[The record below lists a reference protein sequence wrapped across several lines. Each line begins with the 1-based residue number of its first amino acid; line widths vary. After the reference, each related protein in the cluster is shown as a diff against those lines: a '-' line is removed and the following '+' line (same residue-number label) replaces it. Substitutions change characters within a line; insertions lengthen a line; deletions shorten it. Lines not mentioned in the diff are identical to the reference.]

1 MAPAIKADDNFEPSL
16 QEIKLEAKNVEK
28 TKPIIGR
35 KIAYIIKI
43 IAVIKISI
51 IFLNSGHFGFMSGL
65 KMRNKEEDIK
75 KKETIYGYVFG
86 PIWSEIKLSS
96 TMYAEKI

>member
-1 MAPAIKADDNFEPSL
+1 MIKPAVKAEDNFAPSL

-28 TKPIIGR
+28 TNPTIGK

-43 IAVIKISI
+43 KAVIRISI
-51 IFLNSGHFGFMSGL
+51 IFPNSGQIGFISGL
-65 KMRNKEEDIK
+65 KIRNKEDVIK

-86 PIWSEIKLSS
+86 P
-96 TMYAEKI
+96 M

>member
-1 MAPAIKADDNFEPSL
+1 LAPSL

-28 TKPIIGR
+28 TNPIMGK

-43 IAVIKISI
+43 KAVIRISI
-51 IFLNSGHFGFMSGL
+51 IFPNWGHFGFMSGL
-65 KMRNKEEDIK
+65 KIRNKDEDIK
-75 KKETIYGYVFG
+75 KKETMYGYVFG

-96 TMYAEKI
+96 TM

>member
-43 IAVIKISI
+43 KAVIRISI
-51 IFLNSGHFGFMSGL
+51 IFLNSGHLGFMSGL
-65 KMRNKEEDIK
+65 KIRNKDDVIK
-75 KKETIYGYVFG
+75 KKETIYGYIFG
-86 PIWSEIKLSS
+86 PI
-96 TMYAEKI
+96 

>member
-1 MAPAIKADDNFEPSL
+1 MDIIKPAVKADNNLAPSL
-16 QEIKLEAKNVEK
+16 QEIKLAAKNVERTNPITGKK
-28 TKPIIGR
+28 T
-35 KIAYIIKI
+35 AYIIKI

-65 KMRNKEEDIK
+65 RIRNKEEDIK

-86 PIWSEIKLSS
+86 PI
-96 TMYAEKI
+96 

>member
-1 MAPAIKADDNFEPSL
+1 MKADDSLAPNL

-28 TKPIIGR
+28 TNPIMGK

-43 IAVIKISI
+43 KAVIRISI
-51 IFLNSGHFGFMSGL
+51 IFPNWGHLGFMSGL
-65 KMRNKEEDIK
+65 KIRNKDEDIK
-75 KKETIYGYVFG
+75 KKETMYGYIFG

-96 TMYAEKI
+96 TM

>member
-1 MAPAIKADDNFEPSL
+1 MNPAVKADESLAPSL

-65 KMRNKEEDIK
+65 KIRNKEEDIK